1 MSNIIPYQDQRGMAE
16 AICKS
21 GLFGLKT
28 PEQVLALMAVAQAEG
43 RHPGSVARD
52 YHIIQGRPALKADA
66 MLARFQEAGGRVEW
80 TVYTDEKVE
89 GRFSHPSGGSL
100 TLSWTMQQARSIG
113 LAGKDVW
120 RQYPRAMLR
129 ARVISEA
136 IRTVL
141 PGVLSGVYT
150 PEEVSDFKGVTEAP
164 PLVLETQPVP
174 EADVGPDGWEG
185 VPLYLPR
192 WKKPYSFHKSMDD
205 WIDGYN
211 TLLARIMSSA
221 RLSDEEKQEK
231 RSQLVSSNS
240 QVLDGLEPHLRE
252 RIEE

>member
-16 AICKS
+16 AICQS

-28 PEQVLALMAVAQAEG
+28 PAQVLALMAVAQAEG

-52 YHIIQGRPALKADA
+52 YHIIQGRPALKADT
-66 MLARFQEAGGRVEW
+66 MLARFQEAGGKVEW

-100 TLSWTMQQARSIG
+100 TLSWTMAQAKSIG

-141 PGVLSGVYT
+141 PGVLSGAYT
-150 PEEVSDFKGVTEAP
+150 PEEVSDFKGVTE
-164 PLVLETQPVP
+164 VPVITSEP
-174 EADVGPDGWEG
+174 VVEADVGPEAWEG
-185 VPLYLPR
+185 VPLYIPG
-192 WKKPYSFHKSMDD
+192 KKEPFSYHKEMGEWVES
-205 WIDGYN
+205 YN
-211 TLLARIMSSA
+211 EILARIISSPK
-221 RLSDEEKQEK
+221 LSDDEKTKK
-231 RSQLVSSNS
+231 RSELVWSNS
-240 QVLDGLEPHLRE
+240 AVLEGLEPHLKQM
-252 RIEE
+252 IES